1 MTTSVNAAEAVP
13 TRTKLWSFGIISTGH
28 TLNDLYSNFLPQM
41 LPFLVVLVPGFGPIE
56 ASILVASFNIF
67 SSLFQ
72 PIFGYMVDNKG
83 RSWLVFVGTLW
94 MAFFLSLTGL
104 APNFPLMVLFA
115 SLSGLGTAA
124 FHPPASVLVNSLD
137 PKRRA
142 LYQSGFVAFG
152 NIGFALAPLLLVPLF
167 QSFGLKATLFMVFPG
182 MFASLLLFFALP
194 RGERS
199 APKPSSSLAA
209 VWRAIK
215 VARRELLAI
224 LGVISI
230 RSVAYTGLLAM
241 LPLYFHSKNIPNL
254 EASRM
259 LTLML
264 FVGAIGGVTGG
275 FLSDRFG
282 RKPLIVGSLIL
293 ATPLFFGFLA
303 TSGAL
308 SLVFFALGGAALLS
322 SFSVTIVAAQEAIP
336 DNKAMAAGLSLGFA
350 NGIGAL
356 AVVLIGTIGDLL
368 GLGTAIAIL
377 FCLPL
382 VSGLVGLLLKT
393 QGGLVRVK
401 S

>member
-1 MTTSVNAAEAVP
+1 MSSVATVVRPEGSKGKFW
-13 TRTKLWSFGIISTGH
+13 TLGIISAGH

-41 LPFLVVLVPGFGPIE
+41 LPFLVVLLPGFGPIQ

-83 RSWLVFVGTLW
+83 RSWLVFIGTLW

-115 SLSGLGTAA
+115 ALSGLGTAA
-124 FHPPASVLVNSLD
+124 FHPPASVLVNGLD

-167 QSFGLKATLFMVFPG
+167 QAFGLKATLFMIAPG
-182 MFASLLLFFALP
+182 MAAALLLFFALP
-194 RGERS
+194 RGEKR
-199 APKPSSSLAA
+199 APNPAASLDLVMRAIRGASRELAA
-209 VWRAIK
+209 I
-215 VARRELLAI
+215 I
-224 LGVISI
+224 GVISL
-230 RSVAYTGLLAM
+230 RAVAYTGMLTM
-241 LPLYFHSKNIPNL
+241 LPLYFHARGVPNVM
-254 EASRM
+254 AGRM

-264 FVGAIGGVTGG
+264 FVGAMGGVAGG

-282 RKPLIVGSLIL
+282 RKPLIVGSLVL
-293 ATPLFFGFLA
+293 ATPLFLAFFA

-308 SLVFFALGGAALLS
+308 SLVFFALAGASMMA

-336 DNKAMAAGLSLGFA
+336 EHKAMAAGLSLGFA

-356 AVVLIGTIGDLL
+356 AVILVGAIGDVA
-368 GLGTAIAIL
+368 GLNTAIVLL
-377 FCLPL
+377 FSLPF
-382 VSGLVGLLLKT
+382 VAGLVGLTLKS
-393 QGGLVRVK
+393 RAAAFK
-401 S
+401 SR